1 MLYYS
6 SKKKGY
12 MIMDIQ
18 YYYTYLDLLDMN
30 KFCLLVGFFVG
41 KKAEVLH
48 TKRKVQV
55 CVSVPF

>member
-1 MLYYS
+1 
-6 SKKKGY
+6 

-48 TKRKVQV
+48 TKRKIQV